1 MHNDC
6 TEDMINAAMDAI
18 NEAKALCIDDPK
30 VLSNLGTDVASFI
43 GKYKITDPNKISEI
57 AQSAA
62 ESINTKVYKGVEI
75 VGNPT
80 KPPLGEFDTVD
91 IPGKRFIEDKSALGL
106 SNPLNQLTPE
116 DWATKQIVNKTR
128 VRINS
133 LPDTLTVR
141 PSQFSNGVV
150 PEFNEFKDFKDFVFK
165 IDADTPDLRN
175 AVSNAINTLKAEF
188 PDYNFS
194 SIFGQ

>member
-1 MHNDC
+1 MMVAGR
-6 TEDMINAAMDAI
+6 EAIENARLLNI
-18 NEAKALCIDDPK
+18 IDPN

-43 GKYKITDPNKISEI
+43 NKFKITDPNKISQI

-62 ESINTKVYKGVEI
+62 ESIKTKVYKGVEI
-75 VGNPT
+75 VGDAT

-91 IPGKRFIEDKSALGL
+91 ILGKRFIEDKSALGL

-116 DWATKQIVNKTR
+116 EWATKQIVNKTR

-141 PSQFSNGVV
+141 PSQFGNGVV

-175 AVSNAINTLKAEF
+175 AVANAINALKAEF